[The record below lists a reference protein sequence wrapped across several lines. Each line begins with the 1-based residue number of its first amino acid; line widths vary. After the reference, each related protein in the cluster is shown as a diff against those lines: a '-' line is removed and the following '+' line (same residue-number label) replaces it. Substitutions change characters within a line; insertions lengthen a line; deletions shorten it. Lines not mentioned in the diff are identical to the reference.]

1 MNIAIIYILTINIK
15 FKDNELRSYK
25 MGDVNELKVMINRV
39 LLPRIRQLENEVS
52 SLRKHTWPYV
62 QARKEHNELDDM
74 EAKIQFFK
82 NLDDETIKELLEIK
96 SRLRRGSNLQHR
108 EFDMI
113 TFRNLENNFC

>member
-1 MNIAIIYILTINIK
+1 MNH
-15 FKDNELRSYK
+15 K
-25 MGDVNELKVMINRV
+25 MGDVTELKIMITRV
-39 LLPRIRQLENEVS
+39 LTPRIRQLESEVE

-62 QARKEHNELDDM
+62 QARKEHHELDDM
-74 EAKIQFFK
+74 EAKMDFFK
-82 NLDDETIKELLEIK
+82 NLDDDTIKQLLEIK

>member
-1 MNIAIIYILTINIK
+1 M
-15 FKDNELRSYK
+15 SHK
-25 MGDVNELKVMINRV
+25 MGDVNELKIMINRV
-39 LLPRIRQLENEVS
+39 LLPRIRQLESEVS

-82 NLDDETIKELLEIK
+82 NLDDETIKELLRIK
-96 SRLRRGSNLQHR
+96 SKLRIGSNLQHR